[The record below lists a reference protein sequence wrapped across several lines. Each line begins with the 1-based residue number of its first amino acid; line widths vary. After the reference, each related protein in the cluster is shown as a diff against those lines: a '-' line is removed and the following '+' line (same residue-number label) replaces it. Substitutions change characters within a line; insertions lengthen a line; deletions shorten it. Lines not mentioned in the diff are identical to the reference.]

1 MHSGTWKGGG
11 GWIFNVEV
19 LYRAQAELG
28 ACSRALVN
36 YSVQDSA
43 RSWTGVR
50 LWISSWLVAKLEA
63 SGTPS
68 KAQIVTCRSRQ
79 NQTTMT
85 KGGSDIILY
94 GLAGRDDG
102 IIIAMASHQMN
113 EPRIG

>member
-1 MHSGTWKGGG
+1 MR
-11 GWIFNVEV
+11 V
-19 LYRAQAELG
+19 
-28 ACSRALVN
+28 
-36 YSVQDSA
+36 
-43 RSWTGVR
+43 
-50 LWISSWLVAKLEA
+50 WISSWLVAKLEA

-68 KAQIVTCRSRQ
+68 KAQIVICTSRQ

-102 IIIAMASHQMN
+102 IIIAMALHQRN